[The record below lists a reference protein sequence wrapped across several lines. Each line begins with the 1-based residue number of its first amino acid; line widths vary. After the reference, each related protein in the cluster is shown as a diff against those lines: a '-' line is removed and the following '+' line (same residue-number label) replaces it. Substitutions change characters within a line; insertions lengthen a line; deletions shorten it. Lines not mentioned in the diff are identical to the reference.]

1 MDGRDL
7 LKVEGVLEPETIAHF
22 FPMLDSLERQ
32 KLYVEKVLRTTR
44 AAYEDM
50 DVFENVVLVLN
61 NINPDITK
69 MEGCKPHHIWKAIK
83 IIKDMNAEVEFSHEV
98 LMYIKMICKENGLE
112 FYPEDIGLKQNK
124 QLYSSIITRSQEGP
138 FPLGE
143 DFLGIQAARLL
154 KINTYLGE

>member
-1 MDGRDL
+1 MEGKEL
-7 LKVEGVLEPETIAHF
+7 LDIEGVLEPETVAQF
-22 FPMLDSLERQ
+22 FPMLDSLQRQ
-32 KLYVEKVLRTTR
+32 KLYVMKVLKESR

-61 NINPDITK
+61 DISPDVTK
-69 MEGCKPHHIWKAIK
+69 MEGCKPHHIWKAVEMIK
-83 IIKDMNAEVEFSHEV
+83 EINSDIELSHEI

-112 FYPEDIGLKQNK
+112 FYPENIGLKQNK
-124 QLYSSIITRSQEGP
+124 QLYKSIVTRSKEGP

-154 KINTYLGE
+154 KIQNYLGE